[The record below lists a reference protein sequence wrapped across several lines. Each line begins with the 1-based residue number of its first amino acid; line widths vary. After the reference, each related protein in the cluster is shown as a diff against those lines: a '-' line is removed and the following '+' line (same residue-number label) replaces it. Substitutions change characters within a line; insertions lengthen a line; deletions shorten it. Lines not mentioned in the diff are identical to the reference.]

1 MIPTKLKVSSINQ
14 FDQILSVLCMS
25 GRIGMTAASYAVDNH
40 IATGVL
46 ASKLAELDGIAVRY
60 VSFAELPLSLLSASP
75 QPQLQALCISEHG
88 DTAIITGVDGDRL
101 TLNNYFRVNEVV
113 DTFVGT
119 WKELKA
125 DLGLLDTL
133 MVIERLEAKTSSA
146 GLGALPK
153 ENVDIESD
161 TANPKA
167 NLANARFVY
176 THFFRQ
182 KQYALG
188 IIGLAVMLALLG
200 VATPLGFQT
209 FTDKILPYSAVN
221 SLAVIAV
228 LLLLAAVATSVLQ
241 CARDYQESV
250 LFAKYQ
256 NGLGKDVFRRLL
268 AMDVPYFDRRKVGDL
283 TKLVEQVD
291 EASNFLVRQLLSSVV
306 SVISLFVVLPILF
319 MYSVKLSFIV
329 LGIGLLMAFTV
340 GVSLRPLRN
349 RVMQAYAYDAGFQS
363 TLIETLKGMRTIKS
377 LANESFFRHRANT
390 SLEHNLYGGFNVA
403 RLSNVVRALV
413 SFQSQLIT
421 IAVIFFGA
429 QAVFSSQMTIGQ
441 LIAFNMLANN
451 VVNPLMSLVMTASG
465 WETFKLARRK
475 LSELTPPE
483 PPALQLSE
491 HDISL
496 NGDIEFQNVWFRYPA
511 SEDREPTSANAQ
523 VDTADYVLKGINLT
537 IKQGEIIGIVG
548 GSGSGKS
555 TLANLLLGFYKP
567 QRGKIK
573 VNGYDIDLVK
583 PEHLRSR
590 ISSVQQTNF
599 LFNTSV
605 LENVHLGRLDSDV
618 NDIMQALQDSG
629 SATFVD
635 EMPHKFLTPLTED
648 AGNLSGGQR
657 QRLAIARA
665 LVRNSDIL
673 LFDEATSALDNQT
686 EEKIKDTIYSA
697 CEHKTGIIIAH
708 RLNTLSYCH
717 RIVVMQ
723 HGEIEAV
730 GTHDELLAGDNSYRR
745 MWDSML
751 KRDEALHSL
760 ALSTEPPV
768 VAEADIPNDSLPEV
782 RRAV

>member
-1 MIPTKLKVSSINQ
+1 
-14 FDQILSVLCMS
+14 
-25 GRIGMTAASYAVDNH
+25 MTAASFVVENH
-40 IATGVL
+40 IATRVIV
-46 ASKLAELDGIAVRY
+46 SKLAELDGIAVHY
-60 VSFAELPLSLLSASP
+60 MSFAEVPLSLLLASSP
-75 QPQLQALCISEHG
+75 SSSQALCISKNG
-88 DTAIITGVDGDRL
+88 DTAVITGVEGDRL
-101 TLNNYFRVNEVV
+101 TLNTYFRVNEVA

-119 WKELKA
+119 WKELKD

-133 MVIERLEAKTSSA
+133 MVIERVEAKASSA
-146 GLGALPK
+146 GLGAPPK
-153 ENVDIESD
+153 EVVDVESD
-161 TANPKA
+161 TANPKV

-209 FTDKILPYSAVN
+209 FTDKILPYSATN

-228 LLLLAAVATSVLQ
+228 LLLLAAIATSVLQ

-256 NGLGKDVFRRLL
+256 NGLGKEVFRRLL

-283 TKLVEQVD
+283 TKLVDQVD

-429 QAVFSSQMTIGQ
+429 QAVFASQMTIGQ

-491 HDISL
+491 NDISL
-496 NGDIEFQNVWFRYPA
+496 NGDIEFQNVWFRYPTTEEQTDA
-511 SEDREPTSANAQ
+511 HSEAN
-523 VDTADYVLKGINLT
+523 DYVLKGINLH

-635 EMPHKFLTPLTED
+635 EMPHKFLTPLSED

-697 CEHKTGIIIAH
+697 CENKTGIIIAH

-730 GTHDELLAGDNSYRR
+730 GTHDELLEGDNSYRR

-760 ALSTEPPV
+760 ALTPHSPAVPAVSEPE
-768 VAEADIPNDSLPEV
+768 EATPEA